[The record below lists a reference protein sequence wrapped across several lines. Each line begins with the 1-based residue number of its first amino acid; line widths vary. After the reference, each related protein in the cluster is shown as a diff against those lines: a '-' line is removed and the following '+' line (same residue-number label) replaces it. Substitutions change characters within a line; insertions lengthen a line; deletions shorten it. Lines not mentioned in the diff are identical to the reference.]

1 MTERGCLENLVVDGH
16 IHRVWQRRE
25 GKGKGKSGFIVE
37 T

>member
-1 MTERGCLENLVVDGH
+1 MTERGCLEYLVVDGH

-25 GKGKGKSGFIVE
+25 GKGKSDFTVE